1 MFSTKNL
8 TLKYKTNCSVGAVGS
23 FTFDRIKNQSKNEK
37 DESFRTITLSEIQE
51 KIQKLTF

>member
-1 MFSTKNL
+1 M
-8 TLKYKTNCSVGAVGS
+8 GAVGS